1 MGKEY
6 RPRMLE
12 SRVLRKLSGPKTET
26 VTGEW
31 RQVHYEEFSRS
42 VLLVKYYWKDKFN
55 HELGRACGTYWKRR
69 GTYWGVPAVKTEGKR
84 SLGRL
89 EGDGRMISK

>member
-12 SRVLRKLSGPKTET
+12 SMVLRKLSGPKTET

-31 RQVHYEEFSRS
+31 RQVHEKFSRS
-42 VLLVKYYWKDKFN
+42 VLLVKYYWEDKIN
-55 HELGRACGTYWKRR
+55 HELGRACGTRGKRR
-69 GTYWGVPAVKTEGKR
+69 GTYWVFQ
-84 SLGRL
+84 RL
-89 EGDGRMISK
+89 KLKAGDRWED